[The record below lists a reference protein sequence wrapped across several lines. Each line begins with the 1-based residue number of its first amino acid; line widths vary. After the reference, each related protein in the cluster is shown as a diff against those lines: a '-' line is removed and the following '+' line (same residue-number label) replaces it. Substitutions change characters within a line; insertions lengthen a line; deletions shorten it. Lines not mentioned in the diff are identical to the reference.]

1 MRNVVNCG
9 IAHSI
14 EIEKHIKLTNINF
27 MNKSQ
32 TIGIG
37 IIIVGI
43 IAYLLDGNSIIQTAS
58 GVLCAIGLGFIFK
71 WIPFK
76 KQNSTE

>member
-1 MRNVVNCG
+1 MRNL
-9 IAHSI
+9 ASI
-14 EIEKHIKLTNINF
+14 DF

-32 TIGIG
+32 IIGIV

-43 IAYLLDGNSIIQTAS
+43 VAYLLFDNSIIQTTS
-58 GVLCAIGLGFIFK
+58 GILCAIGLGFIFK

>member
-1 MRNVVNCG
+1 
-9 IAHSI
+9 
-14 EIEKHIKLTNINF
+14 

-32 TIGIG
+32 IIGIG
-37 IIIVGI
+37 IIAYSLVDNNI
-43 IAYLLDGNSIIQTAS
+43 IRTLS

-71 WIPFK
+71 WISFK